1 MSESCCSRF
10 FFEPMKSG
18 SQNLL
23 HVAKG
28 GALTGFFTTTAQA
41 IAPDF
46 SPTDALGRV
55 FQTISTDYKQSVSA
69 FDFISKGINQISGL
83 AQSHF
88 KDIPTP
94 FNNTHGNETAHN
106 LDVSQVRMFTNL
118 NRLTPASLMQ
128 TFQARTHMIEVA
140 CIWGA
145 STTFSNLILSK
156 IPSRMNAFTRAFIS
170 VGLGTAATLYL
181 TNPDPQYI
189 DLQAITDIALKVF
202 CLAATYKAVNWATR
216 SSVGVI
222 RGSTNVISSIINKT
236 CSSVEGVSAL
246 FDYDVFSKESTFEA
260 FQKAAPTR
268 TPNSD
273 ILKPTETI
281 QFPDGGK
288 KHVWHVLRPD
298 GTLFTAEEHV
308 DTQASRAVPRTPA
321 SDAAFA
327 TPSDPSARSA
337 TGRSPLDVFNDA
349 ASSTRASDPGKKKAS
364 PPEKVAT
371 TPKRGSE
378 SFLSRVSGL
387 VSRSPAPG
395 SANTTP
401 LSADDRKKGGR
412 GAASDDKGS
421 DAAGTGKD
429 EKKEKT
435 DPSSKGGGGGDDAVA
450 GSSGSKGLVS
460 DDE

>member
-69 FDFISKGINQISGL
+69 FDFISKGINQVSGL

-128 TFQARTHMIEVA
+128 TFQAHTHMIEVA

-268 TPNSD
+268 TPNSN
-273 ILKPTETI
+273 ILKPIDII
-281 QFPDGGK
+281 QLPDGGK

-308 DTQASRAVPRTPA
+308 DTEASRAVPRTPA

-327 TPSDPSARSA
+327 TSARSA
-337 TGRSPLDVFNDA
+337 TRKSPFDVLNDA
-349 ASSTRASDPGKKKAS
+349 ASNPRASDPGKS
-364 PPEKVAT
+364 PDKVDD
-371 TPKRGSE
+371 TPKEGSK
-378 SFLSRVSGL
+378 SFLRRISGL

-401 LSADDRKKGGR
+401 LSAKERKEGR
-412 GAASDDKGS
+412 DPASDDKGS

-429 EKKEKT
+429 EKK
-435 DPSSKGGGGGDDAVA
+435 A
-450 GSSGSKGLVS
+450 GSSHKSEGLVP